1 MVNLYADNLKLKRRA
16 ARIVSAI
23 AGCDEEKA
31 LGLLEKTGGSVKP
44 AILLAAG
51 AADIEAAKE
60 LLDRTGQKLR
70 PALSSLEG
78 SRP

>member
-1 MVNLYADNLKLKRRA
+1 M
-16 ARIVSAI
+16 
-23 AGCDEEKA
+23 
-31 LGLLEKTGGSVKP
+31 LEKTGGSVKP

-70 PALSSLEG
+70 PALSNLEG
-78 SRP
+78 SGA